1 MKTPFIFPKL
11 PQNLTTRELRIQ
23 IRRRLKISEELGLIR
38 KPKKSDLRR

>member
-1 MKTPFIFPKL
+1 MKKSFIFPKL